1 MESNNALDCLEAYVD
16 RLISCSEEITKK
28 CYIFGAYKDEKKII
42 HKDEKISSILNCK
55 GMTFWYNNLIL
66 SKKIKILS
74 MNFIR
79 LLIKILKI
87 I

>member
-16 RLISCSEEITKK
+16 RLISFNEEITKK

-55 GMTFWYNNLIL
+55 GMTF
-66 SKKIKILS
+66 
-74 MNFIR
+74 
-79 LLIKILKI
+79 
-87 I
+87 